1 MANTN
6 VNLLSVSGKK
16 RSGKNQVAT
25 FINEILTERY
35 GKDFQP
41 YEEKAF
47 AHLVKVF
54 ASMLTGVPLNG
65 FETAEDK
72 ATELGPEW
80 ACYDKFGL
88 RIPMTRR
95 LFLQK
100 LGTDACNTNL
110 HKDTWINGLF
120 QDWLP
125 EEKWIVTD
133 VRFPQEV
140 QAIKQRKGI
149 IIRVTRPETDNN
161 GDTHASETSLD
172 KYTGFDYNI
181 INDGT
186 LDQLRDQVKSIL
198 LKIKLI

>member
-1 MANTN
+1 MINT
-6 VNLLSVSGKK
+6 NLLSCSGKK
-16 RSGKNQVAT
+16 RSGKNTVAT

-35 GKDFQP
+35 GAG
-41 YEEKAF
+41 YESYTEKAF

-54 ASMLTGVPLNG
+54 ASMLTGVPLSG

-72 ATELGPEW
+72 ASELGPEW
-80 ACYDKFGL
+80 ACYDNLGL

-100 LGTDACNTNL
+100 LGTDACNVNL

-140 QAIKQRKGI
+140 QAIKKRAGI
-149 IIRVTRPETDNN
+149 IIRVSRPETDNS
-161 GDTHASETSLD
+161 GDTHASETALD
-172 KYTGFDYNI
+172 NYTGFDYTI

-186 LDQLRDQVKSIL
+186 LEQLRDQVKGIL
-198 LKIKLI
+198 LKLKLI